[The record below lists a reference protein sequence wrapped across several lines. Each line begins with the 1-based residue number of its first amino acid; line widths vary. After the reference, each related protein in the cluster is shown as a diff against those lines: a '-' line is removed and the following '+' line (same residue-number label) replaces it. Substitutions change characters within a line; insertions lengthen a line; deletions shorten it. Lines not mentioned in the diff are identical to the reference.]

1 MLDKKMTL
9 TLNYIEQLRSTK
21 KLDFIDTITLLRA
34 LDISRTQTYDIVK
47 TIDFIIKNND
57 KINNPSLTI
66 LKISKPC

>member
-34 LDISRTQTYDIVK
+34 LDISRTQTYGK
-47 TIDFIIKNND
+47 
-57 KINNPSLTI
+57 
-66 LKISKPC
+66 KPLLESG

>member
-9 TLNYIEQLRSTK
+9 TLNYIEQFGSTTK

-47 TIDFIIKNND
+47 TIDFYY
-57 KINNPSLTI
+57 
-66 LKISKPC
+66 